1 MDFIPSI
8 VDAVKEKIPVF
19 YDGNITK
26 GSDIFKTLA
35 LGAKAVIINRP
46 AQWGYAHKVKFA
58 I

>member
-46 AQWGYAHKVKFA
+46 AQWGYAHKVK
-58 I
+58 